1 MALLVAG
8 ILAIIIA
15 VLAAFTA
22 GYVMVAREQMVI
34 DERIRRFTQ

>member
-1 MALLVAG
+1 MDFL
-8 ILAIIIA
+8 IA
-15 VLAAFTA
+15 VLLIIVLGIIVAFAA

>member
-15 VLAAFTA
+15 VLAAFAA